1 VINVVWW
8 ELYDAFRRSELGEFY
23 LSVSVIPPVLSLRLT
38 LRSGEYIAMYDTG
51 FYAYREVYLRDRH
64 IHPSTPS
71 DVRAKYANRV
81 VRESA
86 FILLHG
92 VRRMWELTHIGQLE
106 TILNSIVFNAEQK
119 TPKLEFAVKT
129 VEQLGP
135 LLKTYVDAFVNIVKE
150 GMVPAVS
157 AYQWSTMILSQ
168 LLLRELK
175 VYARGVGA
183 SMSLIATP
191 LLPAWPAIY
200 IGATP
205 VAVSVWIPPAP
216 PLSTRNRDAVHTA
229 MAIISTIA
237 RLILY
242 TSEIPPL
249 VMTTRELEE
258 SMQRY
263 AELITPR

>member
-1 VINVVWW
+1 VITVVWW
-8 ELYDAFRRSELGEFY
+8 ELYDAFRRSELGEFF
-23 LSVSVIPPVLSLRLT
+23 LSVSLIPPVLSLRLT
-38 LRSGEYIAMYDTG
+38 LKSGEYVAMYDTG
-51 FYAYREVYLRDRH
+51 FYAYRETYLRDRH

-86 FILLHG
+86 FVLFHG

-119 TPKLEFAVKT
+119 TPRLEFAVKT

-135 LLKTYVDAFVNIVKE
+135 LLKPYVDAFVNIVKE
-150 GMVPAVS
+150 GKVPAVS
-157 AYQWSTMILSQ
+157 AYQWSTMIMSQ
-168 LLLRELK
+168 LLLRELII
-175 VYARGVGA
+175 YARGAGA
-183 SMSLIATP
+183 SMSLIARP
-191 LLPAWPAIY
+191 LMPASPTVY

-205 VAVSVWIPPAP
+205 IAVSVWIPPAP
-216 PLSTRNRDAVHTA
+216 PLFTRNRDAVHTA

-249 VMTTRELEE
+249 VITTRELEE

>member
-1 VINVVWW
+1 MVWW
-8 ELYDAFRRSELGEFY
+8 ELHDAFRRSELGEFY
-23 LSVSVIPPVLSLRLT
+23 LSVSLTPPVLSLRLT

-51 FYAYREVYLRDRH
+51 FYAYRETYLRDRH
-64 IHPSTPS
+64 IHPATPS

-92 VRRMWELTHIGQLE
+92 VRRMWELTHVGQLE
-106 TILNSIVFNAEQK
+106 AILNSIVFNAEQK
-119 TPKLEFAVKT
+119 TPRLEFAVKT

-135 LLKTYVDAFVNIVKE
+135 LVKSYVDAFVNIVKD
-150 GMVPAVS
+150 GKVPAVS
-157 AYQWSTMILSQ
+157 AYQWSTMIMSQ
-168 LLLRELK
+168 LLLRELII
-175 VYARGVGA
+175 YARGVGA
-183 SMSLIATP
+183 SMSLIARP
-191 LLPAWPAIY
+191 LMPASPAVY
-200 IGATP
+200 IGAAP
-205 VAVSVWIPPAP
+205 VVVSVWIPPAP
-216 PLSTRNRDAVHTA
+216 PLFTRSRDVIHLVV
-229 MAIISTIA
+229 AIISTIA
-237 RLILY
+237 RLLLY